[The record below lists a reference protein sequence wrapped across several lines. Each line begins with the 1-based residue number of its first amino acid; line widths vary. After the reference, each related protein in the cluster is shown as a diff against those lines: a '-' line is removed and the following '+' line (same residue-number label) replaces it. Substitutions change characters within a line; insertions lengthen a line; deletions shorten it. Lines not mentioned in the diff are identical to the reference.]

1 MLSDISNI
9 IIEDEFIIIVT
20 TDGDKHTISIDN
32 DNSVHKGYVDNIISM
47 AISLVDDTNPDMDMD
62 REFSNGYNDRESDGW
77 DYIDGDDDDY

>member
-9 IIEDEFIIIVT
+9 IIEDEFIVIVT
-20 TDGDKHTISIDN
+20 ADGDKHTISIDN

-62 REFSNGYNDRESDGW
+62 RGFSNGYNAGDTDGW

>member
-62 REFSNGYNDRESDGW
+62 NGFTNGYSDRDRDGW

>member
-9 IIEDEFIIIVT
+9 IIEDDVIIIVT
-20 TDGDKHTISIDN
+20 TDGDKHTISIDT
-32 DNSVHKGYVDNIISM
+32 DNPVHKAWVDNIITM

-62 REFSNGYNDRESDGW
+62 RGFSNGYSDRDTDGW

>member
-9 IIEDEFIIIVT
+9 IVENEFIVIVT
-20 TDGDKHTISIDN
+20 SDGDKHTIAIDN
-32 DNSVHKGYVDNIISM
+32 ENPQHKVWVDSIISM

-62 REFSNGYNDRESDGW
+62 NGFTNGYSDRDRDGW

>member
-20 TDGDKHTISIDN
+20 LDGDKHTIAIDN

-62 REFSNGYNDRESDGW
+62 RGFSNGYNDRESDGW

>member
-47 AISLVDDTNPDMDMD
+47 AISLVHDTNPDMDMD

>member
-20 TDGDKHTISIDN
+20 SDGDKHTIAIDN

-62 REFSNGYNDRESDGW
+62 RGFSDGYGTTETDGW

>member
-20 TDGDKHTISIDN
+20 TDGDKHTISIDS
-32 DNSVHKGYVDNIISM
+32 DNLVHKGYVDNIISM

-62 REFSNGYNDRESDGW
+62 RGFSNEYNDRETDGW
-77 DYIDGDDDDY
+77 SYIDGDDDDY